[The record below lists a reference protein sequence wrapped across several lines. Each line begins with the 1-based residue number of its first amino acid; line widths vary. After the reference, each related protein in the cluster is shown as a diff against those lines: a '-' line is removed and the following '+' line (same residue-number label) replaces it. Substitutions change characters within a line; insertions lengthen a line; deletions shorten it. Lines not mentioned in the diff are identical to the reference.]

1 MKMIQLKRIDDPI
14 RLTDY
19 LKEYECHIQYIL
31 ENMTFVNLTDQAT
44 QKLLKMEII
53 RAETIWYTYYETNFR
68 APDYHFLQNEI
79 IDFGI
84 FRLPFFEQTT
94 QEEEG
99 DWISADNFVHRYIV
113 RLREEKWLSSLFFAP
128 EDLTFIERYT
138 KKKAKD
144 YFQER
149 DQYVPGYESFRIS
162 KNSTMQRLGYEQLKK
177 NFWSD
182 PLICKYAKGG
192 MKPM

>member
-1 MKMIQLKRIDDPI
+1 MIQLKKIDDPI

-99 DWISADNFVHRYIV
+99 DWISADNFVNRYIV
-113 RLREEKWLSSLFFAP
+113 RLREEKWLSSLFLHQKISHLLNDIQKRKQKIIFKNEINMFQDMNPFA
-128 EDLTFIERYT
+128 
-138 KKKAKD
+138 
-144 YFQER
+144 FQKIR
-149 DQYVPGYESFRIS
+149 QCND
-162 KNSTMQRLGYEQLKK
+162 
-177 NFWSD
+177 
-182 PLICKYAKGG
+182 
-192 MKPM
+192 